1 MNIVVLAGGL
11 STERDVS
18 FKTGDMVSKAL
29 RENGHNVI
37 LLDVFMG
44 YSDKEE
50 NLTGI
55 FDRTEEVS
63 VQVKDIPET
72 APDLAKVKASR
83 KDQSDNFFGPNVIEL
98 CRMSSTCA
106 AWRILFSWHYTEK
119 TERMARFRQLL
130 ICLESSIPEPV
141 I

>member
-83 KDQSDNFFGPNVIEL
+83 KDQSDCFFGPNA
-98 CRMSSTCA
+98 STCA

-130 ICLESSIPEPV
+130 TCLESNIPEPA

>member
-18 FKTGDMVSKAL
+18 FVTGNMVSKAL
-29 RENGHNVI
+29 RENGHQVI

-50 NLTGI
+50 DLTGI
-55 FDRTEEVS
+55 FDRSEEVS
-63 VQVKDIPET
+63 VKVTSIPET

-83 KDQSDNFFGPNVIEL
+83 KDQSNCFFGPNVIRL
-98 CRMSSTCA
+98 CQ
-106 AWRILFSWHYTEK
+106 
-119 TERMARFRQLL
+119 MADLVFMA
-130 ICLESSIPEPV
+130 IN
-141 I
+141 